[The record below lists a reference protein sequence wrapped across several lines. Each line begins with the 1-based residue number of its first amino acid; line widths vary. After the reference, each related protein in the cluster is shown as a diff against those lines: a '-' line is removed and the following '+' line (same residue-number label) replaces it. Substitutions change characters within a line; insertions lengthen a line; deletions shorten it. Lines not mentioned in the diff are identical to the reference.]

1 MHIISLISIFVN
13 KGRSDVKEAVFW
25 TNYFY
30 NCEKLRR
37 EHLEYLQ
44 SLSLV
49 STLSTP
55 GENVET
61 ASENSDEAADENAS
75 EASQNS
81 LIPVDDKSTISQTVE
96 DDDLDAGA
104 DDDDNDDSSYIQ
116 VKSFKGI
123 VSSPCS
129 LKSVESLVLVNKII
143 SEEKTK

>member
-1 MHIISLISIFVN
+1 M
-13 KGRSDVKEAVFW
+13 KEAVFW
-25 TNYFY
+25 TNYFF

-55 GENVET
+55 GENTET
-61 ASENSDEAADENAS
+61 AKENKDETADENAS
-75 EASQNS
+75 EVSQNS
-81 LIPVDDKSTISQTVE
+81 LIPVDDRSTISHTVE
-96 DDDLDAGA
+96 DEDADALG
-104 DDDDNDDSSYIQ
+104 DNDNDDDSSYIQ